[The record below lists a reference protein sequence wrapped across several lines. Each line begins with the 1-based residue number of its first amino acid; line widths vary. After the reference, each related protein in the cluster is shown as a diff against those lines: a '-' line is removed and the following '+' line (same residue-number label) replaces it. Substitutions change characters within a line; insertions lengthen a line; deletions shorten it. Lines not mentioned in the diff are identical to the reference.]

1 MTKESAM
8 DLPEDIRNMSF
19 EDALAA
25 LEGIVQKLE
34 KGQVPLEE
42 SIEIYTRGTFLRQHC
57 ETKLRD
63 AEARIRKIT
72 VTATGETGTEPLDVG
87 Q

>member
-1 MTKESAM
+1 ME
-8 DLPEDIRNMSF
+8 LPDDIRNMSF
-19 EDALAA
+19 EEALAA

-42 SIEIYTRGTFLRQHC
+42 SIEIYTRGTYLRQHC
-57 ETKLRD
+57 DAKLKD

-72 VTATGETGTEPLDVG
+72 VSSTGELGAEPLDVG

>member
-1 MTKESAM
+1 ME
-8 DLPEDIRNMSF
+8 LPDDIKTLSF

-25 LEGIVQKLE
+25 LETIVQKLE

-42 SIEIYTRGTFLRQHC
+42 SIEIYTRGTYLRQHC
-57 ETKLRD
+57 EAKLKD

-72 VTATGETGTEPLDVG
+72 VTANGELGTQALDVE

>member
-1 MTKESAM
+1 MSGTEM
-8 DLPEDIRNMSF
+8 PEDIKNMSF
-19 EDALAA
+19 EVALSA
-25 LEGIVQKLE
+25 LEAIVQKLE

-57 ETKLRD
+57 ETKLKD

-72 VTATGETGTEPLDVG
+72 VSTSGELTAEPLDVG